1 MKRPNRGL
9 KKYIRVMTG
18 ESNVIP
24 VVERYNAYS
33 RRVGQKELGYSKLL
47 EQLKKL
53 GVCGF

>member
-24 VVERYNAYS
+24 VVDRYNAYS

-47 EQLKKL
+47 EKLKEF
-53 GVCGF
+53 GMV

>member
-24 VVERYNAYS
+24 VVDRYNAYS
-33 RRVGQKELGYSKLL
+33 RRVGQKESGYSKLL
-47 EQLKKL
+47 EKLKEF
-53 GVCGF
+53 GMV